1 MDLFSTAPAT
11 PCRIGK
17 VVKSNSHCDYVV
29 QVDDAQ
35 DVSAPPSPED
45 CGFGQFV
52 SFDNPTRHWAV
63 GLVYNS
69 QLFNPMFLNNGP
81 RLSSEPDPMFTP
93 DLVQETRTLL
103 GIVLVGTLEK
113 EENQSYGVHGI
124 PKVVVP
130 ANTSVYKMA
139 PDQVHRFHLSQS
151 GQPQFCYYSQ
161 LLRSGGL
168 FAAQLAQQVLGDL
181 VASHLFTGADQGA
194 LMVLSKELSWKT
206 TLGAIR

>member
-1 MDLFSTAPAT
+1 MDLFSQAQANH
-11 PCRIGK
+11 CRIGK

-35 DVSAPPSPED
+35 DVASPPCPEE

-52 SFDNPTRHWAV
+52 SLDNSERHWAV

-103 GIVLVGTLEK
+103 GIVLVGTLEG
-113 EENQSYGVHGI
+113 EANHRYGVHGI
-124 PKVVVP
+124 PRVVVP
-130 ANTSVYKMA
+130 ANTPVYGMGTDA
-139 PDQVHRFHLSQS
+139 IHSFHLSQS
-151 GQPQFCYYSQ
+151 GNPQFSYYSH
-161 LLRSGGL
+161 LLRSGGM

-181 VASHLFTGADQGA
+181 INSELFQGADQRA
-194 LMVLSKELSWKT
+194 LMVLCRELSWKNT
-206 TLGAIR
+206 MGAIR